1 MSHTN
6 NFSFSSHEVYISFF
20 LLKWQNVN
28 AFTQMMITRWQTKLF
43 LVAGSPASIDG
54 VLNEVLSLPE
64 VPRKQYRL
72 SPNPAENQ
80 QLKSEFYYEQVW
92 FSTELLLD
100 FKGMTVK
107 EISCISTYISLK
119 WSICV
124 LKAPSASLCVAILTL
139 HSDHAACGQQLIGHC
154 RLLSRK
160 LTNPEVDARL
170 LTDVMR
176 QLLFSAKLMFVN
188 AGCTQEPALCDRLDT
203 HTFTW
208 VIWM

>member
-1 MSHTN
+1 M
-6 NFSFSSHEVYISFF
+6 
-20 LLKWQNVN
+20 
-28 AFTQMMITRWQTKLF
+28 
-43 LVAGSPASIDG
+43 
-54 VLNEVLSLPE
+54 
-64 VPRKQYRL
+64 
-72 SPNPAENQ
+72 
-80 QLKSEFYYEQVW
+80 
-92 FSTELLLD
+92 
-100 FKGMTVK
+100 
-107 EISCISTYISLK
+107 
-119 WSICV
+119 

-203 HTFTW
+203 HLYMSKLN
-208 VIWM
+208 VISVLHFNFKTINCVCV